1 MSAPVI
7 DNKAVL
13 DLAAA
18 ILDECRVR
26 IQANMARKY
35 RTTRGERWVNASG
48 RSSAAFK
55 VITTSYAS
63 TLVYR
68 GDDVAPLE
76 SIEYGHDDAP
86 GPEAVKKWW
95 REKFGGEIDD
105 SRARAIDRK
114 IAERGTERFG
124 EPQEWIITPEVEEAV
139 RELRDRLPEAAR
151 LAVNKYLNLS

>member
-26 IQANMARKY
+26 IQANMAREY
-35 RTTRGERWVNASG
+35 RTTRGERWVDSSG

-55 VITTSYAS
+55 VVNTSYAS
-63 TLVYR
+63 MLVYR

-76 SIEYGHDDAP
+76 SIEYGHDEAP
-86 GPEAVKKWW
+86 GSEAIKKWW

-114 IAERGTERFG
+114 IAERGTERFS